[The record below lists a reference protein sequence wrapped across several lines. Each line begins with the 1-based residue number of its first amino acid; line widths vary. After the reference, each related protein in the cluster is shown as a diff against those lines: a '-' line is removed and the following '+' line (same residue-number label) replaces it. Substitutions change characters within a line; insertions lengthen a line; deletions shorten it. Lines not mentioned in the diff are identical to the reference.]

1 MQQQRD
7 NEGAIWRNDD
17 RKTDKHPHFKGS
29 ATIGGKEFWVSA
41 WKRDPEGNPKA
52 PALKF
57 ALTPKDERKQDR
69 PMTPHEAAQAPG
81 WDKFDKAAP
90 EDGEE
95 IPF

>member
-41 WKRDPEGNPKA
+41 WKRDPE
-52 PALKF
+52 
-57 ALTPKDERKQDR
+57 RR
-69 PMTPHEAAQAPG
+69 AA
-81 WDKFDKAAP
+81 
-90 EDGEE
+90 
-95 IPF
+95 